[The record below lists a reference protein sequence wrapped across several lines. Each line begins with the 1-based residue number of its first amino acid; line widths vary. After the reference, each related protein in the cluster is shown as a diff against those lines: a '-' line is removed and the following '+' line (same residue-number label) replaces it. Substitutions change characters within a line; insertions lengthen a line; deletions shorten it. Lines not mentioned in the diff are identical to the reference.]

1 MARHF
6 FLSQT
11 EILSRSGRVILVVRD
26 HCAVHGLF
34 RCGSRAATFYSLDKK
49 PSKTWRVTFPSLVK
63 RRSYAASLF
72 SKPNRNT

>member
-34 RCGSRAATFYSLDKK
+34 RCGSRAGSLD
-49 PSKTWRVTFPSLVK
+49 SDFEL
-63 RRSYAASLF
+63 
-72 SKPNRNT
+72 

>member
-1 MARHF
+1 MLRHF

-34 RCGSRAATFYSLDKK
+34 RCGSRAGSLDSDFK
-49 PSKTWRVTFPSLVK
+49 L
-63 RRSYAASLF
+63 
-72 SKPNRNT
+72 